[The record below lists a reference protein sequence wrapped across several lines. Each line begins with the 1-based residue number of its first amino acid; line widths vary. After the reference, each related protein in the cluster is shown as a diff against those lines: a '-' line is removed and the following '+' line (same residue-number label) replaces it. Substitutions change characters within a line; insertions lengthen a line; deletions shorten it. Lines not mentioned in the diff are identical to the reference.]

1 VSTEQSKKVASF
13 LWATLYMMMMMMM
26 VNDDVDYDD
35 VAASLLFHETNYPF
49 LAVVLPINNGMAVV
63 GYLQG
68 WHGTIFILLRQ
79 SWRSYVIVTVCLR
92 SVCLSVCLS
101 FC

>member
-1 VSTEQSKKVASF
+1 MGHPVHDDDDDDDN
-13 LWATLYMMMMMMM
+13 
-26 VNDDVDYDD
+26 NDDVDYDD
-35 VAASLLFHETNYPF
+35 VAASLMFHETNYPF

-79 SWRSYVIVTVCLR
+79 SWRSYVIVTVCLQ

-101 FC
+101 YC